1 MNLLQDFTQNKTEVA
16 CHQICTSVLESGVP
30 DFLYI
35 SSFSRS
41 RYIAI
46 SFPPTPHMIIHSCS
60 WWYYTH
66 QLHWSIF
73 SGDAIGRFVP
83 LIGVI
88 AWRPQVWKI
97 LGLSRN
103 HWLQV
108 NKQWKDMISLFQMLW
123 SNRRRSWNTARLES
137 HRPRCRMQWTFLIS
151 ADHVSLPRHGHSIS
165 NS

>member
-1 MNLLQDFTQNKTEVA
+1 MTAPTLPPSQSCTEESVRNRKGKLLTHWGQEQPSRDCLGDRLNLLQDFTQNKTEVA

-41 RYIAI
+41 RYIVT

-60 WWYYTH
+60 WSYYTH

-103 HWLQV
+103 H
-108 NKQWKDMISLFQMLW
+108 
-123 SNRRRSWNTARLES
+123 
-137 HRPRCRMQWTFLIS
+137 
-151 ADHVSLPRHGHSIS
+151 
-165 NS
+165 